1 MTRNAYLTRERIL
14 EIAAVVFS
22 IAYTVLITYENILC
36 WSAAI
41 IASII
46 FIYLV
51 YGKRLIAET
60 VLHAFYLLAAVY
72 GWITWGT
79 SEGLHINRYGWN
91 VNLLLIAAGFI
102 LIIPSGYLL
111 KKYFSAALPYI
122 DSFTTI
128 FSFIAT
134 YMMAHMVLE
143 NWLYWIVID
152 SVSVFMYAK
161 RGLHIGAVLFA
172 IYTLLAVNGYI
183 HWLNG

>member
-1 MTRNAYLTRERIL
+1 MTRNAFFTSGRIL
-14 EIAAVVFS
+14 EVIAVVFS

-36 WSAAI
+36 WPAAI

-79 SEGLHINRYGWN
+79 SEGFQVNRYGLK
-91 VNLLLIAAGFI
+91 VNLALI
-102 LIIPSGYLL
+102 LIGIALVIISGFLL
-111 KKYFSAALPYI
+111 KKFFSAALPYI

-161 RGLHIGAVLFA
+161 RGLYIGAVLFA
-172 IYTLLAVNGYI
+172 IYSVLAVNGYI
-183 HWLNG
+183 QWLNG

>member
-1 MTRNAYLTRERIL
+1 MMASGVLTKNRVL
-14 EIAAVVFS
+14 ELAAVVFS

-36 WSAAI
+36 WPAAI
-41 IASII
+41 IASIL

-51 YGKRLIAET
+51 YGKMLIAET
-60 VLHAFYLLAAVY
+60 VLHFFYLLAAIY

-79 SEGLHINRYGWN
+79 SGGFSVNSYGLNI
-91 VNLLLIAAGFI
+91 NLLLIGTGF
-102 LIIPSGYLL
+102 LLLIPSGYLL
-111 KKYFSAALPYI
+111 KKYLSAALPYV

-152 SVSVFMYAK
+152 SVSVFMYAR
-161 RGLHIGAVLFA
+161 RGLYIGAGLFL
-172 IYTLLAVNGYI
+172 IYTILAFNGYFS
-183 HWLNG
+183 WLNG

>member
-1 MTRNAYLTRERIL
+1 MRNAFFTRERIL

-22 IAYTVLITYENILC
+22 ITYTVLITYENILC
-36 WSAAI
+36 WPAAI

-72 GWITWGT
+72 GWIMWGT
-79 SEGLHINRYGWN
+79 SESFQVNSYGLNIN
-91 VNLLLIAAGFI
+91 LALIAGSLALVMISGF
-102 LIIPSGYLL
+102 LL
-111 KKYFSAALPYI
+111 KKFFSAAMPYI

-152 SVSVFMYAK
+152 SVSVYMYAR
-161 RGLHIGAVLFA
+161 RGLQIGALLFA
-172 IYTLLAVNGYI
+172 VYTVLAINGYI
-183 HWLNG
+183 QWLNG